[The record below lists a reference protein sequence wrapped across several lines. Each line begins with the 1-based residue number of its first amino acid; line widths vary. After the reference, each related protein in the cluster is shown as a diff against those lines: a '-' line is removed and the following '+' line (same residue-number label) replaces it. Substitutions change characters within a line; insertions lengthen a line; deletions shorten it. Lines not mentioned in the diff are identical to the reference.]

1 MTGFGRATV
10 DLGNRRLRIEI
21 RSVNHRGLDL
31 KIRSHAPD
39 TYCDAEI
46 SRVVRGAVERGAITV
61 SIRDEAGPG
70 DMLIDEARAKSVY
83 AALQR
88 LQRELGLSEPI
99 GLATLAAFLGANA
112 GAPELSG
119 EALWEVLRPGIETA
133 LGELRATRAREGAAL
148 GADLGARV
156 AKLQELARA
165 IAAGAAGLPDKFVRR
180 LEERLAAVREQP
192 GFEPGRLAQ
201 EAALM
206 AERLDVSE
214 EITRLDTHLGHL
226 LEIVAG
232 RASGAGVPGTS
243 QAVGRKLDFV
253 IQEVG
258 RELNTVGSKAQDA
271 GIAGLVIDGK
281 VDLEKIREQ
290 AQNIE

>member
-1 MTGFGRATV
+1 MTGFGRASV

-61 SIRDEAGPG
+61 SIRDEAGAA
-70 DMLIDEARAKSVY
+70 DLLIDEGRAKSVY

-99 GLATLAAFLGANA
+99 GLGTVAAFLGANA

-119 EALWEVLRPGIETA
+119 EALWEVLRPGIQTA

-148 GADLGARV
+148 ALDLRARV
-156 AKLQELARA
+156 EKLQELARA
-165 IAAGAAGLPDKFVRR
+165 IAASAADLPDKFVRR

-214 EITRLDTHLGHL
+214 EITRLETHLGHL
-226 LEIVAG
+226 LEIIAA
-232 RASGAGVPGTS
+232 RATVPGTS

-281 VDLEKIREQ
+281 VELEKIREQ

>member
-1 MTGFGRATV
+1 MTGFGRASV
-10 DLGNRRLRIEI
+10 DLGNQRLRIEI

-46 SRVVRGAVERGAITV
+46 SRLVRGAVERGAITV
-61 SIRDEAGPG
+61 SIRDEAGPA
-70 DMLIDEARAKSVY
+70 DVIIDEARAKSVY

-99 GLATLAAFLGANA
+99 ELGTVAAFLGANA
-112 GAPELSG
+112 GAPGLSG
-119 EALWEVLRPGIETA
+119 EALWEVLRPGVETA

-148 GADLGARV
+148 SVDLRARV
-156 AKLQELARA
+156 EKLRQLARD

-180 LEERLAAVREQP
+180 LEERLAAVRDQP

-214 EITRLDTHLGHL
+214 EITRLETHLGHL
-226 LEIVAG
+226 LEILGG
-232 RASGAGVPGTS
+232 RPTGVPGAS

-281 VDLEKIREQ
+281 VELEKIREQ